1 MKRVNINFDKAL
13 ANNKKFEKN
22 AVNFVNEKFDNA
34 QEIFLNEFDS
44 SPITKEIEAGPTSPN
59 VSNTL
64 GGIGNLFSFI
74 GFNSSDSPV
83 EELRSLIKNS
93 FRMSRKKSAN
103 SIRFEIEYPN
113 LNKIKNV
120 TRMPWENGNS
130 WAVGIEKG
138 ISGFSSY
145 MYKKFIEGRSKEG
158 LQSKNKIRS
167 STFKT
172 TKYISGM
179 INNFVKNIEKIKWKH
194 N

>member
-179 INNFVKNIEKIKWKH
+179 INNFVKNIEKIK
-194 N
+194 